1 MHLNCYFSVAINV
14 YLSRDVGMRAHMIY
28 ATNKNRIFNKI
39 PLLPATS
46 YLSLNTISLTK
57 LMTISNEVSAKNY
70 EWQPWIPYQMTFG
83 WRCFLFFLRK
93 IFSELLLFVGPG
105 KDCHVTALS
114 GHALI
119 SNRTPDRSERILY

>member
-1 MHLNCYFSVAINV
+1 
-14 YLSRDVGMRAHMIY
+14 MI
-28 ATNKNRIFNKI
+28 
-39 PLLPATS
+39 
-46 YLSLNTISLTK
+46 
-57 LMTISNEVSAKNY
+57 ISNEESAKNY
-70 EWQPWIPYQMTFG
+70 KWQPWIPYQMTFG

-119 SNRTPDRSERILY
+119 SNRTLDRSEKILY

>member
-1 MHLNCYFSVAINV
+1 MHLNCCFSVAISV
-14 YLSRDVGMRAHMIY
+14 HLSRDVCMRAHIIY
-28 ATNKNRIFNKI
+28 VTNKNRIFNKI
-39 PLLPATS
+39 PLLPAKS

-57 LMTISNEVSAKNY
+57 LMIISNEVSAKNY
-70 EWQPWIPYQMTFG
+70 KWQPWIPYQMTFG

-105 KDCHVTALS
+105 RDCHVTALS

-119 SNRTPDRSERILY
+119 SNHTPDRSERILY